1 MDSSS
6 VDNSQLT
13 MENLIKAKSYMFAI
27 RIVKAYQF
35 LTGEQKEFVLSKQML
50 RSGTAVGALIRES
63 EHAESRADFIHKMS
77 IALKEANETEYWLLL
92 LHDTGYL
99 EKKIYESIVSDCQEL
114 IRMLISI
121 IKTSKKNKQS

>member
-1 MDSSS
+1 
-6 VDNSQLT
+6 
-13 MENLIKAKSYMFAI
+13 MENVIKTKSYMFAI
-27 RIVKAYQF
+27 RIVKSYQF

-77 IALKEANETEYWLLL
+77 IALKETNETEYWLLL